1 MAKYTQFKTD
11 TVTFK
16 SPFREGRTW
25 YTRVVN
31 RAEKGKPRRKRLVAQ
46 TKTEAIAEVRE
57 LFIEHLAAEKTSGA
71 RTKPTE
77 CLLREAMPEWLANTL
92 SASVTP
98 AHRYNRELLVGARTC
113 NGEPVY
119 GKFISE
125 LEALGCEYVREVEY
139 KHVQKLVSGWGLQG
153 RTMALYVKLLRA
165 FFSWAVSMGYTPAS
179 PMEHYFEH
187 QGSFVK
193 KWTSEAQRAT
203 KTRGIGLSYEQCQ
216 QLLAAC
222 REPWTVTIEREGY
235 RDGVWEQTYTP
246 GADLY
251 SAVLLA
257 LRTGLRAGNIV
268 GLRWRHLKLDK
279 GTVKI
284 PAAETKTGKKTL
296 EDFEAPLHDEVWAH
310 LRELYRARG
319 EPPNHTRVLP
329 GLARQFRLVFYRALK
344 RAGLG
349 YKMNRKGEPDTAAG
363 MQFRVHDLRHTAGRL
378 IGAETS
384 DAVRHQLMGHAPVDV
399 DGDYCEHV
407 AEATVRAQLNRLP
420 WFFPRAAEAVRRVD

>member
-31 RAEKGKPRRKRLVAQ
+31 RAEKGKPKRKRLVAQ
-46 TKTEAIAEVRE
+46 TKTEAVAEVRQ
-57 LFIEHLAAEKTSGA
+57 LFRAQLASEGGASKEIEQSDRHL
-71 RTKPTE
+71 RD
-77 CLLREAMPEWLANTL
+77 AMPEWLRNTL
-92 SASVTP
+92 PASVTP
-98 AHRYNRELLVGARTC
+98 KHRYNRVLIMGAEDRDGKTM
-113 NGEPVY
+113 Y
-119 GKFISE
+119 GRFIRE
-125 LEALGCEYVREVEY
+125 LEALKCKDVRDVKY
-139 KHVQKLVSGWGLQG
+139 KHILELIAGWGLSG

-165 FFSWAVSMGYTPAS
+165 FFSWAVSMGYTRVN
-179 PMEHYFEH
+179 PMEPYFTH
-187 QGSFVK
+187 QKSLIK
-193 KWTSEAQRAT
+193 EWTTSAHRAT
-203 KTRGIGLSYEQCQ
+203 KSRGIGLSYEQCR
-216 QLLAAC
+216 QLLTAC
-222 REPWTVTIEREGY
+222 REPWTVTLRRKKY
-235 RDGVWEQTYTP
+235 RTGEWEQTFAP
-246 GADLY
+246 AADLY

-268 GLRWRHLKLDK
+268 GLRWGHLKLDK
-279 GTVKI
+279 GTVDI
-284 PAAETKTGKKTL
+284 PAAETKTGKKTG
-296 EDFEAPLHDEVWAH
+296 EKFEAPLHDEVWAH
-310 LRELYRARG
+310 LQELYRARG
-319 EPPNHTRVLP
+319 EPPSHARVLP

-349 YKMNRKGEPDTAAG
+349 YKMDRKGEPDNDEG